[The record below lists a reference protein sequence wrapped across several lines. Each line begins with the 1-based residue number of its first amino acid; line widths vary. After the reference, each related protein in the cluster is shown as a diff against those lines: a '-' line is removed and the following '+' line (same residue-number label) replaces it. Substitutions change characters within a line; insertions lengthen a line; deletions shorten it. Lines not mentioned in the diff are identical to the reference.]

1 MTAEPASVLD
11 YDAPLIQT
19 LVAVSGD
26 TLAPIAE

>member
-11 YDAPLIQT
+11 YDAALIQT

-26 TLAPIAE
+26 TLATIAE